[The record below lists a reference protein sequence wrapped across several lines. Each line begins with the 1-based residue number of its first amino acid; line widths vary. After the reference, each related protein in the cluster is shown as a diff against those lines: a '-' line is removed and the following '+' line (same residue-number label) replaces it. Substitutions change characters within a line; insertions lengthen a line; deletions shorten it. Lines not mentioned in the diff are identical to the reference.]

1 MGHFSQFV
9 TFSTLKVDVGVVV
22 RILKKQICNY
32 MLKVSVHFYW
42 LTTHLFFYNWAR
54 AFQIIKTSI

>member
-32 MLKVSVHFYW
+32 MLKVSAHFYR
-42 LTTHLFFYNWAR
+42 LTTHLSFYNWAR